1 MSDSAAKKQP
11 ILQPNLQF
19 LDFHP
24 PRVNMR
30 ADVLSGLSNTQ
41 KMIMPKYFYDAR
53 GSQLFDE
60 ITRLPEYY
68 LTRTED
74 SIMTASLD
82 EIAQLLGPGATVIE
96 FGSGSGEKIRRL
108 LSRLNQPVACVP
120 VEISRGHLMGLAQSL
135 AKDHPQLEIIA
146 VCADFTLPLTLPS
159 IPGARRKLVF
169 FPGSTIGNFKPEDA
183 INLLKAMRQVA
194 GEDGALLIGADLV
207 KDSLKLE
214 AAYNDSQGITAAF
227 NLNLLH
233 RINLE
238 LQANFDLESFRHQ
251 AVWNEQ
257 ARRVEMY
264 LVSLKKQ
271 DVQIHDQAIAF
282 ARGERILTEYAY
294 KYELDS
300 FAAMAEKAGLE
311 VTQVWTDSLCQF
323 SVQYLTS

>member
-1 MSDSAAKKQP
+1 MNDSTAKKQSN
-11 ILQPNLQF
+11 LQPNLQF

-24 PRVNMR
+24 PRVNMH
-30 ADVLSGLSNTQ
+30 ADVLSGLSKTK

-53 GSQLFDE
+53 GSRLFDN

-82 EIAQLLGPGATVIE
+82 EIAQLLGPGAAVIE

-108 LSRLNQPVACVP
+108 LSQLHQPVACVP

-146 VCADFTLPLTLPS
+146 VCADFTLPLSLPPIS
-159 IPGARRKLVF
+159 GARRKLVF
-169 FPGSTIGNFKPEDA
+169 FPGSTIGNFRPDDA
-183 INLLKAMRQVA
+183 INILKVMRQVA

-207 KDSLKLE
+207 KDASKLE

-227 NLNLLH
+227 NLNLLQ
-233 RINLE
+233 RINSE
-238 LQANFDLESFRHQ
+238 LQANFDLEMFRHQ
-251 AVWNEQ
+251 AVWNGQ
-257 ARRVEMY
+257 AGRIEMY

-271 DVQIHDQAIAF
+271 DVHIQGQRIAF
-282 ARGERILTEYAY
+282 ARGERILTEYSH
-294 KYELDS
+294 KYELES
-300 FAAMAEKAGLE
+300 FAAMAGKAGLE
-311 VTQVWTDSLCQF
+311 VAQVWTDTLGQF
-323 SVQYLTS
+323 SVQFLTS

>member
-1 MSDSAAKKQP
+1 
-11 ILQPNLQF
+11 
-19 LDFHP
+19 
-24 PRVNMR
+24 
-30 ADVLSGLSNTQ
+30 
-41 KMIMPKYFYDAR
+41 
-53 GSQLFDE
+53 
-60 ITRLPEYY
+60 
-68 LTRTED
+68 
-74 SIMTASLD
+74 
-82 EIAQLLGPGATVIE
+82 
-96 FGSGSGEKIRRL
+96 
-108 LSRLNQPVACVP
+108 
-120 VEISRGHLMGLAQSL
+120 MGLAQSL

-169 FPGSTIGNFKPEDA
+169 FPGSTIGNFTPDEA
-183 INLLKAMRQVA
+183 INLLKVMRQAA

-227 NLNLLH
+227 NLNLLR

-257 ARRVEMY
+257 ARRIEMY

-271 DVQIHDQAIAF
+271 DVHIHDQRIAF

>member
-1 MSDSAAKKQP
+1 
-11 ILQPNLQF
+11 
-19 LDFHP
+19 
-24 PRVNMR
+24 
-30 ADVLSGLSNTQ
+30 
-41 KMIMPKYFYDAR
+41 MPKYFYDAR
-53 GSQLFDE
+53 GSRLFDE

-108 LSRLNQPVACVP
+108 LSHLNQPVACVP

-169 FPGSTIGNFKPEDA
+169 FPGSTIGNFKPDDA
-183 INLLKAMRQVA
+183 INLLKAMRQAA

-214 AAYNDSQGITAAF
+214 AAYNDSLGITAAF

-238 LQANFDLESFRHQ
+238 LQANFHLELFRHQ

-257 ARRVEMY
+257 ARRIEMY

-271 DVQIHDQAIAF
+271 DVQIHDQRIAF